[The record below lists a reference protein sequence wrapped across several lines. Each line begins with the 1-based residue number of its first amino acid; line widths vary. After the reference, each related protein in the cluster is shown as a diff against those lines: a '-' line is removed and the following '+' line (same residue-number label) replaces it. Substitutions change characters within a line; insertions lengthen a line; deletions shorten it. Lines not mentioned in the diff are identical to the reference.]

1 MSNLITATQQ
11 VKSNIQLELDKIE
24 RAKNLQNFINN
35 VLENYDCDDIVFGIT
50 EAGPSEITTGYMAIK
65 DRFDTLEE
73 AIRTVDQP
81 NSLIRYTCNGFFT
94 GTYHR
99 CMSECANDV
108 KFDIGN
114 LEYIY

>member
-1 MSNLITATQQ
+1 MNNLIRATQQ

-35 VLENYDCDDIVFGIT
+35 ALENYECDDIVFGIT
-50 EAGPSEITTGYMAIK
+50 EKGPSEVTTGYMAIK
-65 DRFDTLEE
+65 DRFNTLEE

-81 NSLIRYTCNGFFT
+81 NSLIRCTDNGYFT
-94 GTYHR
+94 GTYHK
-99 CMSECANDV
+99 CISECANDV
-108 KFDIGN
+108 KFDIRN